1 MWQLVVGAPRA
12 SGNGVI
18 RASAMS
24 QTEDAATKRAPFAG
38 ALAPVCSSILGVD
51 GVMRALR

>member
-18 RASAMS
+18 SARAMS
-24 QTEDAATKRAPFAG
+24 QTECAATWRAPFAG
-38 ALAPVCSSILGVD
+38 AFAVVCSSILGVD
-51 GVMRALR
+51 GVIRALR

>member
-12 SGNGVI
+12 SGNGVV

-24 QTEDAATKRAPFAG
+24 QPQYAAPRRAPFAG
-38 ALAPVCSSILGVD
+38 ALAAVCSSILGVD
-51 GVMRALR
+51 GVIRALR